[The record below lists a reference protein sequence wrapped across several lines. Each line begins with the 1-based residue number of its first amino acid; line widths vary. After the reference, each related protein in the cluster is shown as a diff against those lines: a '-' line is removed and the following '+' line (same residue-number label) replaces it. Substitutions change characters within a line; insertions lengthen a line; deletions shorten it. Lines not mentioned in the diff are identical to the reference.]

1 MIERNNSEASL
12 NRVVVNAVGGYLDL
26 KSEHIESLIKAVD
39 LAKGQGWT
47 SVVFAEFTE
56 DVVSLR
62 LLKGEGCHL
71 DTSSLR
77 SALRR
82 GDLSAVL
89 ACNSST
95 EVAYSEG
102 EYVPEVINDIP
113 PPTLIEEELVEEIK
127 PKAKSKKKAVDSEEV
142 KE

>member
-12 NRVVVNAVGGYLDL
+12 NRVVVNAGGGYLDL
-26 KSEHIESLIKAVD
+26 KSDHIESLVMAVD

-47 SVVFAEFTE
+47 SVVSAEFPE
-56 DVVSLR
+56 DGVSLR
-62 LLKGEGCHL
+62 LLKVEGGHL
-71 DTSSLR
+71 DTSSLK

-95 EVAYSEG
+95 EVSYSED

-113 PPTLIEEELVEEIK
+113 PPTLIEEEVEVK
-127 PKAKSKKKAVDSEEV
+127 PKAKSKKKAVDNKDT